1 MSLRLLD
8 MDQAHRHQLPRPHH
22 TQSSGR
28 VWLCLAA
35 GLRWCRCVW
44 RVRVF
49 CCVHFSRVGLSIYRN
64 SCRCDLMR
72 IGFAAA
78 VVTTASQFVYTCSVA
93 ALLQVVDLQW
103 ELQRRGLSAAQA
115 AHLLDAGLGL
125 RLAVHVGSRCVKR
138 ASAHLGNWWAGG
150 GAARCWRAG
159 RQTYRTCKRRMP
171 PSCDSCLPVYLPCG
185 VRWDSPGEC
194 AMALRLDEGPTA
206 GPGGAGDAAPSLQ
219 AYVARPTRTLV
230 YLEREH
236 MRRGVWEEVEHVV
249 PACPRGFRRAVVML
263 RGRRAPVPVHAQAP
277 ATAMQQPR
285 HGLPGGG
292 DGAGAGIGAGVGGGA
307 GAAEDTVALDVEPPT
322 RFCGAKFA
330 SAQLVFC

>member
-1 MSLRLLD
+1 MGGPANPVLPHAQPLAPPPPLPYPSCRHAAAATGTGGEGAGGGAGRLASAMRRAL
-8 MDQAHRHQLPRPHH
+8 Q
-22 TQSSGR
+22 
-28 VWLCLAA
+28 
-35 GLRWCRCVW
+35 GLRE
-44 RVRVF
+44 
-49 CCVHFSRVGLSIYRN
+49 
-64 SCRCDLMR
+64 
-72 IGFAAA
+72 FA
-78 VVTTASQFVYTCSVA
+78 SEGVA
-93 ALLQVVDLQW
+93 ALEEGLLLRGQPATEPEAADSGPVDVVALARHGPGAPASAATSTSHAVERPCLAMLGSWSEVVQVVDLQW

-125 RLAVHVGSRCVKR
+125 RLAVHVGS
-138 ASAHLGNWWAGG
+138 
-150 GAARCWRAG
+150 
-159 RQTYRTCKRRMP
+159 
-171 PSCDSCLPVYLPCG
+171 
-185 VRWDSPGEC
+185 RWDSPGEC